1 MRQGEVAES
10 DGLQMTEFPVLCL
23 LWLEAGKE
31 RVGPWCGG
39 LGHTLG
45 MSHGRS
51 RRALESA
58 SGIVQDWTGATV
70 LMCSHWKENVQLE
83 CIVKCCCFDM

>member
-10 DGLQMTEFPVLCL
+10 DGLQMAKLPVLCL

-31 RVGPWCGG
+31 RVGPRCGE
-39 LGHTLG
+39 LRHTLG

-51 RRALESA
+51 RRAFESA
-58 SGIVQDWTGATV
+58 SGIVQNWTGATAA
-70 LMCSHWKENVQLE
+70 MCSH
-83 CIVKCCCFDM
+83 